1 MLRAL
6 APTAASL
13 ARCGWL
19 SSGGLRVNS
28 FGRVCGGR
36 RRRRRP
42 ATHVASAV
50 VLRLELLVWRARAET
65 QARDKQPWCGK
76 ATLELLA
83 PPWPNGQGVG
93 LLIRRLRVR
102 VPPRVFLSRVQVC
115 RRCGACALPGAPVA
129 GAEVDLLDV
138 SGVRKVRA
146 VVVRRLLCCVFVC
159 APLPGSPLAPV
170 CRGVRNYTWPG
181 SNWRPSAC

>member
-1 MLRAL
+1 M
-6 APTAASL
+6 
-13 ARCGWL
+13 
-19 SSGGLRVNS
+19 NS

-42 ATHVASAV
+42 ATHAASAA

-102 VPPRVFLSRVQVC
+102 VPLRVFLSRVQVC
-115 RRCGACALPGAPVA
+115 RRCGACALPGVPVA

-146 VVVRRLLCCVFVC
+146 VVSPALTHLRSEHWNCTEGRHAAR
-159 APLPGSPLAPV
+159 APQDKLH
-170 CRGVRNYTWPG
+170 T
-181 SNWRPSAC
+181 SANTMKH